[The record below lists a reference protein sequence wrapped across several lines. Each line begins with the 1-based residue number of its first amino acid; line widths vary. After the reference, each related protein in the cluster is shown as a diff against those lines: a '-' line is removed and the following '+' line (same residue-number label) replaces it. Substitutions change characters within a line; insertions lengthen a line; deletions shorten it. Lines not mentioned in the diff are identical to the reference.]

1 MKTREIAPAKINLY
15 LDILGKRN
23 DGFHDIETLMQSI
36 TLSDFIEIE
45 YFDDGLAE
53 VSLSIIGCDDI
64 LADESNLVIRA
75 VRAFQ
80 SRIPFNGSLSIT
92 LEKNIPV
99 SAGLAGGSSDAA
111 ATLRALNKIFN
122 NPLSLAELCDIASNL
137 GSDVSFC
144 LLGGTA
150 LCYGRGEKLIP
161 LKNLAQLYLVIV
173 KTKESVSTSE
183 AYKLLDETYGDFKL
197 PRFEDGREEILG
209 KIKNGNVDQL
219 YNIFQT
225 PIFSKCAGAK
235 KAMEKLYSLGAKT
248 ALMSGSGPTVF
259 GIFESKLSA
268 ENVIFAMKDDVD
280 FICYAESK
288 NAIL

>member
-1 MKTREIAPAKINLY
+1 MKIREIAPAKINLY

-53 VSLSIIGCDDI
+53 VSLNIIGSDDI
-64 LADESNLVIRA
+64 LADESNLVVRA

-80 SRIPFNGSLSIT
+80 RRIPFSGSLRIT

-122 NPLSLAELCDIASNL
+122 DPLSSTELCNIASNL
-137 GSDVSFC
+137 GSDVPFC
-144 LLGGTA
+144 LFGGAA

-161 LKNLAQLYLVIV
+161 IKNLEQLYLVIV
-173 KTKESVSTSE
+173 KTKESVSTPE

-197 PRFEDGREEILG
+197 PRFEDGREEILE
-209 KIKNGNVDQL
+209 KIKNGNVNQL
-219 YNIFQT
+219 YNIFQA
-225 PIFSKCAGAK
+225 PIFIKCTGAK
-235 KAMEKLYSLGAKT
+235 KALEKLYSLGAKT
-248 ALMSGSGPTVF
+248 VLMSGSGPTVF
-259 GIFESKLSA
+259 GMFENKLSA
-268 ENVIFAMKDDVD
+268 ENVIFTMKNDVD
-280 FICYAESK
+280 FVCYAESK
-288 NAIL
+288 DAIL